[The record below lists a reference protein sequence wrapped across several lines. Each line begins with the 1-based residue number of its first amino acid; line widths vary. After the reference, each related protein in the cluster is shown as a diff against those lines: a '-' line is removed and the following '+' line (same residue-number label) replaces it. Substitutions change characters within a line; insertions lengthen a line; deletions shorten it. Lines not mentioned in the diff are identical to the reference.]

1 MNQETLSTQGKIQ
14 ELILVVDPDTV
25 RLRKLRELLSREGF
39 GIMTATD
46 RETAMQICRRIPV
59 QLVLGETKEL
69 GFGIGA
75 NEETQVI

>member
-1 MNQETLSTQGKIQ
+1 MH

-46 RETAMQICRRIPV
+46 RETAMQICRRIPI

-69 GFGIGA
+69 GFDICV
-75 NEETQVI
+75 NEETRDK

>member
-1 MNQETLSTQGKIQ
+1 MH

-25 RLRKLRELLSREGF
+25 RLRNLRELLSREGF

-69 GFGIGA
+69 GFDICA
-75 NEETQVI
+75 NEATHDK

>member
-1 MNQETLSTQGKIQ
+1 MQ

-39 GIMTATD
+39 GIMTASD
-46 RETAMQICRRIPV
+46 RETAMQICHRIPV

-69 GFGIGA
+69 GFGICA
-75 NEETQVI
+75 NEEPHDK